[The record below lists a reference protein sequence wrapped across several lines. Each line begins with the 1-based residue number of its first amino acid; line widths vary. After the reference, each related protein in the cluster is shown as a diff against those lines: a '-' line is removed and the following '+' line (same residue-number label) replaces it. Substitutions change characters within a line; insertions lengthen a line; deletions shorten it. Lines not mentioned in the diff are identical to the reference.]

1 MSDVGPENPRARS
14 DSLLVVRPGAIGDA
28 LLACPS
34 LAALRSAHPDSPL
47 VVMAHP
53 AVAQLVLE
61 EGLADRF
68 YSRDGPESDAL
79 FAQSPSL
86 ARERLGAI
94 RAAVAWSSDSDGRL
108 AANLA
113 ALGAQPLVIAS
124 ARPREDVG
132 RHVAQHLLD
141 TLAPLGVRGSVESW
155 TGFRRAASPSAPSEL
170 LPNGAGALVVLHPGS
185 GSRRKNW
192 PAERFAALGARLREQ
207 SSARLIVLAGQA
219 DESVLEAFAK
229 KATFPYSVLLDRPLI
244 ELAAVLAACDLY
256 VGNDS
261 GISHLAGLCR
271 APTVAVFGPT
281 DPLLWRPLG
290 RWVRVVRGCPL
301 ESLAEEVVAAA
312 ALDLLSA
319 TQGRSRS
326 AIRRPSP

>member
-1 MSDVGPENPRARS
+1 MSDIGPECRPARS

-34 LAALRSAHPDSPL
+34 LAALRSAHPGSPL
-47 VVMAHP
+47 VFMAHP

-61 EGLADRF
+61 EGLTDHF

-79 FAQSPSL
+79 FAESPSL
-86 ARERLGAI
+86 AMQQLGAI
-94 RAAVAWSSDSDGRL
+94 RTAVAWSTDSDGRL

-124 ARPREDVG
+124 ARPREDG
-132 RHVAQHLLD
+132 GKHVAQHLLD

-155 TGFRRAASPSAPSEL
+155 AGFRRAAGRLAPSESR
-170 LPNGAGALVVLHPGS
+170 PNGAGALVVLHPGS

-207 SSARLIVLAGQA
+207 SSAWLTVLAGAA
-219 DESVLEAFAK
+219 DEFVLEAFAK
-229 KATFPYSVLLDRPLI
+229 QATFPYSVLTERPLI

-261 GISHLAGLCR
+261 GISHLAGLCG

-281 DPLLWRPLG
+281 DPQLWRPLG
-290 RWVRVVRGCPL
+290 RWVRVVRRYPL

-319 TQGRSRS
+319 TQGRRRS
-326 AIRRPSP
+326 AIR